1 MARVPVV
8 SRTIKSTKV
17 SVLGV
22 DLVSGEVMNKTLI
35 LPRTYKDEYSMLKM
49 AKKKGETDTYKIVQI
64 VDAVVEEKQ
73 YAMPEEKFVEL
84 AQVVE

>member
-22 DLVSGEVMNKTLI
+22 DLDTGEVMNKTFI
-35 LPRTYKDEYSMLKM
+35 LPRTYNDEHKMLKV
-49 AKKKGETDTYKIVQI
+49 AKQKGETENYKIVQI
-64 VDAVVEEKQ
+64 VDAVVEEKK
-73 YAMPEEKFVEL
+73 YVMPEEYFVEV
-84 AQVVE
+84 ATAIE